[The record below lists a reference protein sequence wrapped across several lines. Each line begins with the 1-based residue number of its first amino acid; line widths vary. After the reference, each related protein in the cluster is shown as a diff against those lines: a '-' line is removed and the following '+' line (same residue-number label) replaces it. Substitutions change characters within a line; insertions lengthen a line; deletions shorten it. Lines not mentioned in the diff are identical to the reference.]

1 MSMTLPPT
9 RSYAKIRV
17 NYMEHGV
24 CAITLHYPE
33 RRNAIGPQMVN
44 ELLYAIEDAR
54 EAPLVRSILIT
65 GEGKAF
71 CAGGDFAQMT
81 GGADGPELPPKGDYA
96 DLLLAM
102 VRSDKPIVAK
112 VNGAAMGGGLG
123 LVAASHFAIA
133 SETAVFATP
142 EISRGLW
149 PMMISAILAR
159 TVSRRDLLEMMLLGA
174 KMPAVEAARLR
185 IINRA
190 VLPDQLDEAVLTL
203 AKSLA
208 LKSPT
213 AVSRGLAAWAKQGDM
228 ALDAALP
235 MLREELFSLLG
246 TDDAREGLMAF
257 MEKRAPKWTGT

>member
-1 MSMTLPPT
+1 MYHTILYDLT
-9 RSYAKIRV
+9 TVEGGAIATIRL
-17 NYMEHGV
+17 NR
-24 CAITLHYPE
+24 PE
-33 RRNAIGPQMVN
+33 RKNSIGPEMAN
-44 ELLYAIEDAR
+44 EILYALENAEKEDH
-54 EAPLVRSILIT
+54 VRVVVLT
-65 GEGKAF
+65 GTGGTF
-71 CAGGDFAQMT
+71 CAGGDMGAMT
-81 GGADGPELPPKGDYA
+81 AGPVVSTLPMRGDYA
-96 DLLLAM
+96 DLILKM
-102 VRSDKPIVAK
+102 VRFTRPIIARVE
-112 VNGAAMGGGLG
+112 GAAMGGGLG

-159 TVSRRDLLEMMLLGA
+159 TVARRDLLEMMLVGA

-190 VLPDQLDEAVLTL
+190 VLPDQLDDEVFTL

-257 MEKRAPKWTGT
+257 MEKRAPKWTGK